1 MADRLFFAIFPDAD
15 AAERAA
21 HLAQRLRDGYRVSG
35 HLVESPR
42 LHVTLLHLG
51 HYEGLPPRIVTAAS
65 KAAASVAMPPFD
77 LVFDRAMSFAGQ
89 PDRRPLVLLGSD
101 GIDTLTA
108 LCRSL
113 TAAMTTAG
121 LGRRMAPRYTPHM
134 TMLYG
139 DGELAEQAVETIAWT
154 VREFVLVHSVN
165 RDRKVLYVPLGRWPL
180 RAELPGAAIT
190 KH

>member
-1 MADRLFFAIFPDAD
+1 MPDRLFFAIFPDKG
-15 AAERAA
+15 AAARTA
-21 HLAQRLRDGYRVSG
+21 RLTWRLKNGYRLEGKPVAQT
-35 HLVESPR
+35 R

-51 HYEGLPPRIVTAAS
+51 NYEGLPQRIVVAAR

-77 LVFDRAMSFAGQ
+77 IVLDRAMSFAGN

-113 TAAMTTAG
+113 AAAMTTAG
-121 LGRRMAPRYTPHM
+121 LGRRMASRYTPHM

-139 DGELAEQAVETIAWT
+139 DGAVAEQAVETIAWT
-154 VREFVLVHSVN
+154 VREFVLVHSV
-165 RDRKVLYVPLGRWPL
+165 DSKSPYVPLGRWPL
-180 RAELPGAAIT
+180 HIELPGAAVT
-190 KH
+190 KR

>member
-1 MADRLFFAIFPDAD
+1 MMDRLFFAIFPDVD

-21 HLAQRLRDGYRVSG
+21 QLAQRLKDGYRVRG
-35 HLVESPR
+35 DLVESTR

-51 HYEGLPPRIVTAAS
+51 DYESLPKRIVTAAS

-77 LVFDRAMSFAGQ
+77 IVFDRAMSFAGN

-113 TAAMTTAG
+113 AAAMTKAG
-121 LGRRMAPRYTPHM
+121 LGRRIASRYTPHM

-139 DGELAEQAVETIAWT
+139 DGAVAEQAVETIAWT
-154 VREFVLVHSVN
+154 VREFVLVHRPGDN
-165 RDRKVLYVPLGRWPL
+165 PYVPLGRWPL
-180 RAELPGAAIT
+180 RAELPGAAVT
-190 KH
+190 KR